1 MYSFVVVW
9 DKPGSGRI
17 TDIPSDLAPP
27 FYTFAGEI
35 LNGKSSNTLNAEHTK
50 ARGNAFACIA
60 QSPDMVRE
68 QMKKS
73 VYYQKVKFFP
83 DVIYK
88 DAFPLM
94 YHGATGNLGYGYG
107 SDLCT
112 RDGPY
117 RELDC

>member
-35 LNGKSSNTLNAEHTK
+35 LSGRSSNILEAEHTK

-73 VYYQKVKFFP
+73 VYYQKGIWDMDTVQISALET
-83 DVIYK
+83 V
-88 DAFPLM
+88 
-94 YHGATGNLGYGYG
+94 HTGNLTV
-107 SDLCT
+107 DQT
-112 RDGPY
+112 I
-117 RELDC
+117 E

>member
-35 LNGKSSNTLNAEHTK
+35 LNGKSSNILNAEHTK

-73 VYYQKVKFFP
+73 VMFFP
-83 DVIYK
+83 GVIYK
-88 DAFPLM
+88 DALLLTITAPQGIWDMDTVQISALETV
-94 YHGATGNLGYGYG
+94 HTGNLTV
-107 SDLCT
+107 DQT
-112 RDGPY
+112 I
-117 RELDC
+117 E